1 MNGEIKIMNNRRFT
15 LRGMLGLALIVIS
28 SFLGYNWW
36 VGDDATTGSDGSI
49 EVGSKIMFYNVR
61 LYDAESAIY
70 TNAME
75 KCNTEDAMC
84 YGFTN
89 TAQQTIDIEL
99 TVTRLDGDTVWLSD
113 GEGDALQC
121 DKSTIDTRNIRFLVC
136 SEDVRTDMVK
146 RQVAG
151 LNATL
156 TDAEMVEADT
166 QDDYCYNSASL
177 ACWASTGIRENVF
190 GFILGLFQ

>member
-1 MNGEIKIMNNRRFT
+1 MNRRFT
-15 LRGMLGLALIVIS
+15 FRGLLGLVLIVIS
-28 SFLGYNWW
+28 SFLTYNWW
-36 VGDDATTGSDGSI
+36 IGGDATTGSDESI

-75 KCNTEDAMC
+75 KCNTEDAQC
-84 YGFTN
+84 FGFTN

-113 GEGDALQC
+113 GEGDVLEC

-136 SEDVRTDMVK
+136 SDDVRTDMVK
-146 RQVAG
+146 RHIAG

-156 TDAEMVEADT
+156 TDTEMAEADE
-166 QDDYCYNSASL
+166 QSSYCHNNASL

-190 GFILGLFQ
+190 GFVLGLFQ

>member
-1 MNGEIKIMNNRRFT
+1 MNRRFT
-15 LRGMLGLALIVIS
+15 FRGLLGLALIVIS
-28 SFLGYNWW
+28 SFLGYNWL
-36 VGDDATTGSDGSI
+36 TGGSAESADTSPCSHVNI
-49 EVGSKIMFYNVR
+49 ELGGKVLFCNVR

-89 TAQQTIDIEL
+89 TAQRTVDIEL

-121 DKSTIDTRNIRFLVC
+121 DVNSIDTRNIRFLVC
-136 SEDVRTDMVK
+136 SEDIRTDMVA

-156 TDAEMVEADT
+156 TDAEVVEADKR
-166 QDDYCYNSASL
+166 DDYCYNSASL

>member
-1 MNGEIKIMNNRRFT
+1 MNNRRFT
-15 LRGMLGLALIVIS
+15 LRGMLGLVLIVIS
-28 SFLGYNWW
+28 SFLGYNWLTS
-36 VGDDATTGSDGSI
+36 GSATTGSDGSI

-61 LYDAESAIY
+61 LYDAESVIY
-70 TNAME
+70 NAAMST
-75 KCNTEDAMC
+75 CHTEDAIC

-89 TAQQTIDIEL
+89 NAQQVVDIEL

-121 DKSTIDTRNIRFLVC
+121 DVNSIDVRNIGFLVC
-136 SEDVRTDMVK
+136 SEDVRTDMVT

-156 TDAEMVEADT
+156 TDAEMVDANK
-166 QDDYCYNSASL
+166 QSSYCYNNTSL
-177 ACWASTGIRENVF
+177 MCWASTGLRDGVIGLVA
-190 GFILGLFQ
+190 GLFQ

>member
-1 MNGEIKIMNNRRFT
+1 MNRRFT
-15 LRGMLGLALIVIS
+15 FRGLLGLVLIVIS
-28 SFLGYNWW
+28 SFLGYNWL
-36 VGDDATTGSDGSI
+36 TGGSAKSADTSPCSQANI
-49 EVGSKIMFYNVR
+49 KLGGKVLFCNVR

-70 TNAME
+70 NAAMTI
-75 KCNTEDAMC
+75 CHTEDAIC

-89 TAQQTIDIEL
+89 NAQQIVDIEL
-99 TVTRLDGDTVWLSD
+99 TVTRMDGDTVWLSD

-121 DKSTIDTRNIRFLVC
+121 DVNSIDQRNIGFLVC
-136 SEDVRTDMVK
+136 AEDVRTDMVK

-156 TDAEMVEADT
+156 TNAEMVEADE
-166 QDDYCYNSASL
+166 QSSYCYNNTSL

-190 GFILGLFQ
+190 GFVLGLFQ

>member
-1 MNGEIKIMNNRRFT
+1 MNNRRFT

-28 SFLGYNWW
+28 SFLGYNWLT
-36 VGDDATTGSDGSI
+36 GGSATTDSEGSI

-61 LYDAESAIY
+61 LYDAESVIY
-70 TNAME
+70 TNAMST
-75 KCNTEDAMC
+75 CHTEDAIC

-89 TAQQTIDIEL
+89 NAQQVVDIEL
-99 TVTRLDGDTVWLSD
+99 TVTRMDGDKVWLSD
-113 GEGDALQC
+113 GEGDVLEC
-121 DKSTIDTRNIRFLVC
+121 DAKSIDTRNIGFLVC
-136 SEDVRTDMVK
+136 DEAIRTDMVT

-156 TDAEMVEADT
+156 TDAEAKEADE
-166 QDDYCYNSASL
+166 QSSYCHNNASF

-190 GFILGLFQ
+190 GFVLGLFQ

>member
-1 MNGEIKIMNNRRFT
+1 MNRRFT
-15 LRGMLGLALIVIS
+15 FRGLLGLVLIVIS
-28 SFLGYNWW
+28 SFLAYNWW
-36 VGDDATTGSDGSI
+36 TGGSATTGSDGSI

-61 LYDAESAIY
+61 LYDAESVIY
-70 TNAME
+70 TNAMTA
-75 KCNTEDAMC
+75 CHTEDAIC

-89 TAQQTIDIEL
+89 TAQQTVDIEL
-99 TVTRLDGDTVWLSD
+99 TVTRMDGDTVWLSD

-121 DKSTIDTRNIRFLVC
+121 DVNSIDQRNIRFLVC

-156 TDAEMVEADT
+156 TDAEMVEADK
-166 QDDYCYNSASL
+166 QSSYCYNNTSL
-177 ACWASTGIRENVF
+177 MCWASTGIRENVF

>member
-1 MNGEIKIMNNRRFT
+1 MNRRFT
-15 LRGMLGLALIVIS
+15 LRGMLGLVLIVIS
-28 SFLGYNWW
+28 SFLGYNWLT
-36 VGDDATTGSDGSI
+36 GGSAESADASPCSHADIKLGGK
-49 EVGSKIMFYNVR
+49 VLFCNVR

-70 TNAME
+70 NEAMTA
-75 KCNTEDAMC
+75 CHTEDAIC

-89 TAQQTIDIEL
+89 TAQRTVDIEL

-121 DKSTIDTRNIRFLVC
+121 DVKSIDQRNIGFLVC

-156 TDAEMVEADT
+156 TDAEMVDANK
-166 QDDYCYNSASL
+166 QSSYCYNNTL
-177 ACWASTGIRENVF
+177 MACWFGETIRETVI
-190 GFILGLFQ
+190 GLVTGLF

>member
-1 MNGEIKIMNNRRFT
+1 MNNRRFT
-15 LRGMLGLALIVIS
+15 FRGLLGLALIVIS
-28 SFLGYNWW
+28 SFLAYNWW
-36 VGDDATTGSDGSI
+36 TGGGAESADASPCSQADIKLGGK
-49 EVGSKIMFYNVR
+49 VLFCNVR
-61 LYDAESAIY
+61 LYDADSAIY
-70 TNAME
+70 TEAMTT
-75 KCNTEDAMC
+75 CHTEDAIC

-89 TAQQTIDIEL
+89 TAQQVVDIEL
-99 TVTRLDGDTVWLSD
+99 TVTRMDGDTVWLSD

-121 DKSTIDTRNIRFLVC
+121 DAKSIDTRNIGFLVC
-136 SEDVRTDMVK
+136 DEDIRTDMVT

-156 TDAEMVEADT
+156 TDAEMVEADK
-166 QDDYCYNSASL
+166 QSNYCYNSASL

>member
-1 MNGEIKIMNNRRFT
+1 MNNRRFT
-15 LRGMLGLALIVIS
+15 LRGMLGLVLIVIS
-28 SFLGYNWW
+28 SFLGYNWLTS
-36 VGDDATTGSDGSI
+36 GSATTGSDGSI

-61 LYDAESAIY
+61 LYDADSAIY
-70 TNAME
+70 NAAMTT
-75 KCNTEDAMC
+75 CHTEDAIC
-84 YGFTN
+84 YGFAN
-89 TAQQTIDIEL
+89 NAQQVVDIEL
-99 TVTRLDGDTVWLSD
+99 TVTRMDGDTVWLSD

-121 DKSTIDTRNIRFLVC
+121 DAKSIDTRNIRFLVC
-136 SEDVRTDMVK
+136 SEDIRTDMVK

-156 TDAEMVEADT
+156 TDAEMVEADKR
-166 QDDYCYNSASL
+166 DDYCYNSASL

>member
-1 MNGEIKIMNNRRFT
+1 MNNRRFT

-28 SFLGYNWW
+28 SFLAYNWW
-36 VGDDATTGSDGSI
+36 TGGSAESADTSPCSHVNI
-49 EVGSKIMFYNVR
+49 ELGGKVLFCDVR
-61 LYDAESAIY
+61 LYDADSAIY

-75 KCNTEDAMC
+75 KCHAEDAIC

-89 TAQQTIDIEL
+89 TAQRTVDIEL

-113 GEGDALQC
+113 GEGDVLEC

-136 SEDVRTDMVK
+136 SDDVRTDMVK

-156 TDAEMVEADT
+156 TDAEVAEADE
-166 QDDYCYNSASL
+166 QSSYCHNNASL
-177 ACWASTGIRENVF
+177 ACWASTGIRKNVF
-190 GFILGLFQ
+190 GFVLGLFQ

>member
-1 MNGEIKIMNNRRFT
+1 MNNNRRFT
-15 LRGMLGLALIVIS
+15 FRGLLGLVLIVIS
-28 SFLGYNWW
+28 SFLAYNWW
-36 VGDDATTGSDGSI
+36 VGDDTATISDGSI

-61 LYDAESAIY
+61 LYDAESVIY
-70 TNAME
+70 NAAMST
-75 KCNTEDAMC
+75 CHTEDAIC

-89 TAQQTIDIEL
+89 NAQQVVDIEL

-113 GEGDALQC
+113 GEGDALEC
-121 DKSTIDTRNIRFLVC
+121 DVNSIDTRNIRFLVC

-156 TDAEMVEADT
+156 TDAEMAEADK
-166 QDDYCYNSASL
+166 QDDYCYNNTSL
-177 ACWASTGIRENVF
+177 MCWASTGLRDGVI
-190 GFILGLFQ
+190 GFVAGLFQ

>member
-1 MNGEIKIMNNRRFT
+1 MNRRFT
-15 LRGMLGLALIVIS
+15 FRGLLGLVLIVIS
-28 SFLGYNWW
+28 SFLAYNWW
-36 VGDDATTGSDGSI
+36 TGGSATTGSDGSI

-61 LYDAESAIY
+61 LYDADSAIY
-70 TNAME
+70 TNAMTA
-75 KCNTEDAMC
+75 CHTEDAQC

-89 TAQQTIDIEL
+89 TAQRVVDIEL

-121 DKSTIDTRNIRFLVC
+121 DVNSIDQRNIRFLVC

-156 TDAEMVEADT
+156 TGAEMVEASK
-166 QDDYCYNSASL
+166 QAEYCHNNASM
-177 ACWASTGIRENVF
+177 ACWFGETIRETVI
-190 GFILGLFQ
+190 GLVTGLF

>member
-1 MNGEIKIMNNRRFT
+1 MNNNRRFT
-15 LRGMLGLALIVIS
+15 FRGLLGLILIVIS
-28 SFLGYNWW
+28 LFLGYNWLT
-36 VGDDATTGSDGSI
+36 GGSAESADASPCSQADIKLGGKVLFCD
-49 EVGSKIMFYNVR
+49 VR
-61 LYDAESAIY
+61 LYDADSAIY
-70 TNAME
+70 TNAMTT
-75 KCNTEDAMC
+75 CHTEDAIC

-89 TAQQTIDIEL
+89 TAQRTVDIEL

-121 DKSTIDTRNIRFLVC
+121 DVNSIDQRNIGFLVC
-136 SEDVRTDMVK
+136 DENVRTDMVK

-156 TDAEMVEADT
+156 TGAEAKQADK
-166 QDDYCYNSASL
+166 QSSYCYNSASL

>member
-1 MNGEIKIMNNRRFT
+1 MNRRFT
-15 LRGMLGLALIVIS
+15 FRGLLGLVLIVIS
-28 SFLGYNWW
+28 SFLGYNWL
-36 VGDDATTGSDGSI
+36 TGGSAESADTSPCSQADI
-49 EVGSKIMFYNVR
+49 ELGGKVLFCNVR
-61 LYDAESAIY
+61 LYDADSAIY

-75 KCNTEDAMC
+75 KCNTEDAIC

-121 DKSTIDTRNIRFLVC
+121 DVNSIDTRNIRFLVC
-136 SEDVRTDMVK
+136 SEDIRTDMVK
-146 RQVAG
+146 RQVSG

-156 TDAEMVEADT
+156 TDAEVVEADK
-166 QDDYCYNSASL
+166 QSSYCYNSASL
-177 ACWASTGIRENVF
+177 ACWASTGIRENVI
-190 GFILGLFQ
+190 GFVLGLFQ

>member
-1 MNGEIKIMNNRRFT
+1 MNNNRRFT
-15 LRGMLGLALIVIS
+15 FRGLLGLVLIVIS
-28 SFLGYNWW
+28 SFLAYNWW
-36 VGDDATTGSDGSI
+36 VGDDTATISDGSI

-61 LYDAESAIY
+61 LYDAESVIY
-70 TNAME
+70 NAAMST
-75 KCNTEDAMC
+75 CHTEDAIC

-89 TAQQTIDIEL
+89 NAQQVVDIEL

-121 DKSTIDTRNIRFLVC
+121 DVNSIDTRNIRFLVC

-156 TDAEMVEADT
+156 TDAEAKQASKQAE
-166 QDDYCYNSASL
+166 YCHNNASM
-177 ACWASTGIRENVF
+177 ACWFGETIRETVI
-190 GFILGLFQ
+190 GLVTGLF